1 MAKRI
6 EAAPESPP
14 LEPRL
19 GGFKIQ
25 GPVRSAPAAKPAPR
39 GAPSAKN
46 NDGLWHCTNDEAR
59 GTVFVKGAARRSAST
74 WPVPASASAVERP
87 WSCTLPPE
95 LEVVRATVYSSAP
108 IPAIPSASTA
118 ATSSCGALP

>member
-25 GPVRSAPAAKPAPR
+25 GPVR